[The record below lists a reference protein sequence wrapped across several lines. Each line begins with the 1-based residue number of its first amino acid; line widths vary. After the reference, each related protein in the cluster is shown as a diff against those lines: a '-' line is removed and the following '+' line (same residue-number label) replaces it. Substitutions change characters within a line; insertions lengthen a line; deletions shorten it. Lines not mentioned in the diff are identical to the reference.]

1 MRKVN
6 LLVLLVAL
14 GVIAWAIPTA
24 PLQATT
30 HNAVLTAQ
38 QEEEPAQ
45 ATAEEAETQAFAGK
59 IAQHEGKY
67 VLQGDDSKAYQ
78 LDDQEKAKQFDGKQV
93 TVSGTL
99 DEENMTIHVSDIEE
113 AEE

>member
-1 MRKVN
+1 MKKVN

-14 GVIAWAIPTA
+14 GVLAWAVPAA
-24 PLQATT
+24 PLQAAT

-38 QEEEPAQ
+38 QEEEPTQ
-45 ATAEEAETQAFAGK
+45 AAAEEAETQTFTGQ

-67 VLQGDDSKAYQ
+67 VLQGDDNKAYQ
-78 LDDQEKAKQFDGKQV
+78 LDDQEKVKEFDGKKVNV
-93 TVSGTL
+93 TGTL
-99 DEENMTIHVSDIEE
+99 DEENMTIHVAEIEE